1 MSTRAGDYRRGGS
14 RATRAGGG
22 YHKMPLNDLGRT
34 LLIVG
39 VALAALGGA
48 LLLAGQIPWLGR
60 LPGDI
65 SFERGNFRFY
75 APIATMLLLSLI
87 VTIVLNLFARR

>member
-1 MSTRAGDYRRGGS
+1 
-14 RATRAGGG
+14 
-22 YHKMPLNDLGRT
+22 MPLDDLGRT

-39 VALAALGGA
+39 VLIAVIGGV
-48 LLLAGQIPWLGR
+48 LLLAGQVPWLGR

-87 VTIVLNLFARR
+87 LTIVLNLIARR